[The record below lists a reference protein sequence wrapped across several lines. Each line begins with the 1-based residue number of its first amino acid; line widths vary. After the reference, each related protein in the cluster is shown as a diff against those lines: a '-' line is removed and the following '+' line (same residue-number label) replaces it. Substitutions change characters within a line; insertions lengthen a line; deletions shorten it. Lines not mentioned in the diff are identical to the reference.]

1 MQFFTKIIKIM
12 ANMSYCRFENTARD
26 LRDCV
31 QAIEN
36 GEHTDDLSSYEKG
49 GLEEI
54 LSLCEQLFFMKEEIE
69 ESLEQVENYEQTRIY
84 R

>member
-1 MQFFTKIIKIM
+1 M

-36 GEHTDDLSSYEKG
+36 GEHTDDYL
-49 GLEEI
+49 L
-54 LSLCEQLFFMKEEIE
+54 MKKMD
-69 ESLEQVENYEQTRIY
+69 QKKY
-84 R
+84 